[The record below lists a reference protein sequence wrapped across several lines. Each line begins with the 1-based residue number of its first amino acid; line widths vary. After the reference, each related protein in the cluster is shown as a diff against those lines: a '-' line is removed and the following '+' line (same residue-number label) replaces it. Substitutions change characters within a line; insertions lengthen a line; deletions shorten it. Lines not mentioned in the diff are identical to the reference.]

1 MPILKL
7 TQYGLWTTE
16 HSLLSTVSVL
26 INDGQKFLG
35 GIVLIFSILLPIT
48 KLLYLLLVSTLRKPP
63 VTAALWAGLDTASVP
78 DRWSDR
84 RLLRGYVW
92 G

>member
-1 MPILKL
+1 MPRLNAAKRL
-7 TQYGLWTTE
+7 ELAFFWRE
-16 HSLLSTVSVL
+16 H
-26 INDGQKFLG
+26 
-35 GIVLIFSILLPIT
+35 
-48 KLLYLLLVSTLRKPP
+48 RKPP

-84 RLLRGYVW
+84 RLLRGYVL